1 MAGDRSDQ
9 MSERTGFLKL
19 IDRARYHEISRQA
32 IGLLLLPLSA
42 WMTVPGDK
50 RVVAGLVIA
59 LLGQLFRTYAA
70 GNIFK
75 NKQLASDG
83 AYSLVRHPLYVGNI
97 LILGGFTLASGNPWV
112 ALIVIVFLLFYYPPA
127 IRYEDQKLHGLF
139 GDDWQ
144 HWRNQTGALIPR
156 RFSWKALRAGN
167 WAARQ
172 SLLRNGEL
180 PITLF
185 LLASAAWLWL
195 RAHG

>member
-1 MAGDRSDQ
+1 
-9 MSERTGFLKL
+9 L
-19 IDRARYHEISRQA
+19 IDRARYHEISRQG

-42 WMTVPGDK
+42 WMTVSGHE
-50 RVVAGLVIA
+50 RVVTGLLIA

-75 NKQLASDG
+75 NQQLASDG

-97 LILGGFTLASGNPWV
+97 LILGGFTLASGNLWM
-112 ALIVIVFLLFYYPPA
+112 ALIVIVFLLFYYPTA
-127 IRYEDQKLHGLF
+127 IRYEDQKLHRLF
-139 GDDWQ
+139 GEDWQ
-144 HWRNQTGALIPR
+144 DWRDQTGALLPR

-180 PITLF
+180 PITIF
-185 LLASAAWLWL
+185 LVASAAWLWF
-195 RAHG
+195 RAH

>member
-9 MSERTGFLKL
+9 MSERTGFMKL
-19 IDRARYHEISRQA
+19 VDRARYHEMSRQG
-32 IGLLLLPLSA
+32 IGLLLLPVCA
-42 WMTVPGDK
+42 WVTVPGHE
-50 RVVAGLVIA
+50 RVIAGLLIA

-97 LILGGFTLASGNPWV
+97 LILGGFTLACGNLWMV
-112 ALIVIVFLLFYYPPA
+112 LVVIGFLMFYYPPA
-127 IRYEDQKLHGLF
+127 IRYEDRKLHKLF

-144 HWRNQTGALIPR
+144 TWRNRTGALIPR
-156 RFSWKALRAGN
+156 RFDWKALRAGN

-180 PITLF
+180 PISVF
-185 LLASAAWLWL
+185 LAVSAAWLWL